1 MCSSQRRESAIGSWE
16 FKGYNILLL
25 LYKHIYMDILLV
37 LIRKK
42 CNLVIKPQNWL
53 FNAEY
58 EFKQLQPNKISKFY

>member
-1 MCSSQRRESAIGSWE
+1 
-16 FKGYNILLL
+16 
-25 LYKHIYMDILLV
+25 MDILLV
-37 LIRKK
+37 LILKK

>member
-42 CNLVIKPQNWL
+42 CNLVIKPQNWRVIIL
-53 FNAEY
+53 FVEY
-58 EFKQLQPNKISKFY
+58 EFKQL